1 MILQHRHL
9 NLKYLPRVKKD
20 KLYPNSLILDTDSG
34 TGESPIRAAVEV
46 HSEGYESEHSNSNS
60 NSNGNSNSNRNSN
73 SNSEPE
79 ELADEVM
86 YDPSTIFAL

>member
-1 MILQHRHL
+1 M
-9 NLKYLPRVKKD
+9 P
-20 KLYPNSLILDTDSG
+20 ILDTDSG

-86 YDPSTIFAL
+86 YDPLYHLCSITCPNHKIPENSKSDMKSLPI